1 MEILY
6 LIQQVKYPQ
15 LVQDFEVD
23 KQKISPWEH
32 LLEMSMISV
41 FVRRTYPRKVLRK
54 EKVLR
59 VFIPNM
65 TLFILDIVSQR
76 QPTVVGEVEITTPV
90 VGVVLTW
97 QLELIPEKACQ
108 ILFTIQLGI
117 LRHPDLA
124 AQLVLVAEEVATLD
138 QQAIKTN

>member
-6 LIQQVKYPQ
+6 LIQQVKYPP
-15 LVQDFEVD
+15 LVLDFEVD
-23 KQKISPWEH
+23 KQKILPWEH

-41 FVRRTYPRKVLRK
+41 FVRHMFPRKVLKK
-54 EKVLR
+54 EKELR
-59 VFIPNM
+59 VFILNM

-76 QPTVVGEVEITTPV
+76 RPTGVAEVEITTPV

-117 LRHPDLA
+117 SREQVSVA
-124 AQLVLVAEEVATLD
+124 RSVLAEEEAVIRV
-138 QQAIKTN
+138 QQLIKMN

>member
-6 LIQQVKYPQ
+6 LIHQVKYPQ
-15 LVQDFEVD
+15 LVLDFEVD
-23 KQKISPWEH
+23 KQKILPWEH
-32 LLEMSMISV
+32 LLEMLMISV
-41 FVRRTYPRKVLRK
+41 FVRHMFPRKVLRK
-54 EKVLR
+54 EKELR
-59 VFIPNM
+59 VFILNM

-76 QPTVVGEVEITTPV
+76 QPTVVAEVEITTPV

>member
-6 LIQQVKYPQ
+6 LIHQVKYPQ
-15 LVQDFEVD
+15 LVLDFEVD
-23 KQKISPWEH
+23 KQKILPWEH
-32 LLEMSMISV
+32 LLEMLMISV
-41 FVRRTYPRKVLRK
+41 FVRHMFPRKVLRK
-54 EKVLR
+54 EKELR
-59 VFIPNM
+59 VFILNM

-76 QPTVVGEVEITTPV
+76 QPTVVAEVEITTPV

-117 LRHPDLA
+117 SREQVSVA
-124 AQLVLVAEEVATLD
+124 RSVLAEEEAVIRV
-138 QQAIKTN
+138 QQLIKMN